1 MCVHSIHF
9 TMSRSSL
16 VALLC
21 ALAVCGG
28 AFVNPVKIKEG
39 TLAAVNKAE
48 NTLSLID
55 LATGKTHVKLPTGPH
70 PQEVVFSP
78 DGSLGAVSNMGHG
91 GANMGKTMTLVDLA
105 NQKVK
110 GEIDLADHGAPHG
123 VVFLNKDTLLYT
135 SHQSDS
141 LVSINLKVNKID
153 KVAAS
158 GGRGT
163 HLVVLSPD
171 KKTAYTVN
179 AVSQDVSVIDLAT
192 WRVTKRIACGVRAEG
207 ISISPDGRQ
216 VAVGNVGANTV
227 SIIDT
232 AKNEVVKTLEGT
244 LTPIRTFYTSDS
256 KKLLVSCASSGDLAV
271 FDAKSHSELKRI
283 PLSEIAELKIEPGQK
298 AVPMNFDRHP
308 AGGFFF
314 VVIINANAVV
324 MFDEANLKV
333 EKVFSTGNLPDGIGV
348 TSAKPRVGA

>member
-1 MCVHSIHF
+1 
-9 TMSRSSL
+9 MSRSSL

-55 LATGKTHVKLPTGPH
+55 LTTGKTHAKLPTGPH

-78 DGSLGAVSNMGHG
+78 DGSTAVVSNMGHG
-91 GANMGKTMTLVDLA
+91 GANMGRTLTLIDRA
-105 NQKVK
+105 NQEVK

-123 VVFLNKDTLLYT
+123 VIFLDKETILYT

-141 LVSINLKVNKID
+141 LVSVNLSAKKVEKA
-153 KVAAS
+153 VSS
-158 GGRGT
+158 GGKGT

-179 AVSQDVSVIDLAT
+179 AVSQDVSVIDLASFKLI
-192 WRVTKRIACGVRAEG
+192 KRIACEARAEG
-207 ISISPDGRQ
+207 ISISPDGKQ

-232 AKNEVVKTLEGT
+232 VRQEVVKTLEGT
-244 LTPIRTFYTSDS
+244 LAPIRTFFTSDS
-256 KKLLVSCASSGDLAV
+256 SKLLVSCAASGDLAV
-271 FDAKSHSELKRI
+271 FDAKTHAEIKRI
-283 PLSEIAELKIEPGQK
+283 PLSEIAELKLEPGQK
-298 AVPMNFDRHP
+298 PIPMNFDRHP
-308 AGGFFF
+308 AGGHLF
-314 VVIINANAVV
+314 VVVINANAVV
-324 MFDEANLKV
+324 MLNEADLKV
-333 EKVFSTGNLPDGIGV
+333 EKVFSTGSLPDGIGV
-348 TSAKPRVGA
+348 TSAKLQG

>member
-1 MCVHSIHF
+1 
-9 TMSRSSL
+9 MSRSSL

-55 LATGKTHVKLPTGPH
+55 LTTGKTHAKLPTGPH

-78 DGSLGAVSNMGHG
+78 DGSLGVVSNMGQG
-91 GANMGKTMTLVDLA
+91 GANMGKTLTLVDLA

-110 GEIDLADHGAPHG
+110 GEIQLGDHGAPHG
-123 VVFLNKDTLLYT
+123 VIFLDKDTLLYT

-141 LVSINLKVNKID
+141 LVSVNLTVNKVE
-153 KVAAS
+153 KAVAS
-158 GGRGT
+158 GGKGT
-163 HLVVLSPD
+163 HLVVLAPD

-179 AVSQDVSVIDLAT
+179 AVSQDVSVIDLTT
-192 WRVTKRIACGVRAEG
+192 WKVTKRIACGTRAEG

-216 VAVGNVGANTV
+216 VAVGNVGGNTV

-244 LTPIRTFYTSDS
+244 MTPIRTFYTSDS
-256 KKLLVSCASSGDLAV
+256 SKLLVSCAATGDLAV
-271 FDAKSHSELKRI
+271 FDAKTLAEIKRI
-283 PLSEIAELKIEPGQK
+283 PLGEIKDLQLVQGPNPI
-298 AVPMNFDRHP
+298 PMNFDRHP
-308 AGGFFF
+308 AGGYFF

-333 EKVFSTGNLPDGIGV
+333 ERVFSTGNLPDGIGV
-348 TSAKPRVGA
+348 TAAKPRIGA